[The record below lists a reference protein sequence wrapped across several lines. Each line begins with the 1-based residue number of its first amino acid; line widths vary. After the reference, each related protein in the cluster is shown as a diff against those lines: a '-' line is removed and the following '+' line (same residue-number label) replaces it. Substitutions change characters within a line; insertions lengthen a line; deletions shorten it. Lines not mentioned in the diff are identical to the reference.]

1 MARFLAGFA
10 VGFSSVW
17 QLTLLTVAVVP
28 LMAIAGGAYAATM
41 TGLSRKSQL
50 AYVEA
55 GKVAEEVSSP
65 LSYIFINAM
74 VSSPLSYIFINAI
87 LLCLCIH
94 FHTHFHSLM
103 SMCLNMGLPCSSN
116 SYGEK

>member
-1 MARFLAGFA
+1 MQIGHYLHYMARFLAGFA

-28 LMAIAGGAYAATM
+28 LMAIAGGAYAAAM
-41 TGLSRKSQL
+41 TGLSKKSQL

-74 VSSPLSYIFINAI
+74 FLR
-87 LLCLCIH
+87 LCIH
-94 FHTHFHSLM
+94 LHTHFHSLM
-103 SMCLNMGLPCSSN
+103 QMRLHMRLPCPNN